1 MAGEI
6 VESHT
11 ESRWERI
18 RSQWNDLRASVRW
31 IVYAAVIGYLPVLTA
46 EFLRRNASLLGINT
60 DELAGFGLAWGLW
73 ITIPCTLIAGVLIVY
88 EVIRFILNTVR
99 GE

>member
-1 MAGEI
+1 VLREI
-6 VESHT
+6 MEPHAET
-11 ESRWERI
+11 RWERI

-31 IVYAAVIGYLPVLTA
+31 IVYAAVVGYFPVLAA
-46 EFLRRNASLLGINT
+46 EVLRRNAGFLGINT

-73 ITIPCTLIAGVLIVY
+73 ITIPCTLVAGVLIIY
-88 EVIRFILNTVR
+88 EVVRLVFAR